1 MSEDDRKILVDN
13 HSILLSD
20 MFDVTI
26 IDGYLRRARILS
38 APALEYILST
48 NTRYKR
54 VWRLLIVLP
63 FCGSRALGELK
74 EALKESGQTH
84 LASALDDKSGNPCTC
99 WFLSSKYYAHTYIEV
114 QTCSHRSQIT
124 SGCPVSYQKFSK
136 PLHFTFLNT
145 FSLFPLNVNHISSIV
160 VWMWD

>member
-54 VWRLLIVLP
+54 VRRLLIVLP
-63 FCGSRALGELK
+63 FCGSRALEEFK
-74 EALKESGQTH
+74 EAR
-84 LASALDDKSGNPCTC
+84 
-99 WFLSSKYYAHTYIEV
+99 HTW
-114 QTCSHRSQIT
+114 HRRLMTNQVILVHVGSY
-124 SGCPVSYQKFSK
+124 PV
-136 PLHFTFLNT
+136 NT
-145 FSLFPLNVNHISSIV
+145 MRIHI
-160 VWMWD
+160 